1 MKRTYPYFVIVYRFN
16 ANPVIKLLKKDV
28 AIKNGWIAEKDGMV
42 EISDTSKEVLVVGFD
57 NILEAK
63 KFAETLYY
71 NSVQIIW
78 KSGCN
83 MFYKQPKE

>member
-1 MKRTYPYFVIVYRFN
+1 
-16 ANPVIKLLKKDV
+16 
-28 AIKNGWIAEKDGMV
+28 MV

-78 KSGCN
+78 KSGYN